1 MILFFFFEPYAS
13 KGARTVP
20 KGYNFILIERL
31 YRERTLFL
39 CKEIKG
45 TIVGQIIA
53 LLLYL
58 SSENDT
64 NIFLYINS
72 PGGWVLSAMGI
83 YDTMKS
89 VLPDVCTL
97 AMGLAASAA
106 SLILVGGTITKRV
119 AFPHARVMIHQPS
132 TAFFQGTT
140 KRLVLEGEEMFQ
152 IRNEIA
158 EIYAQNTGK
167 PISVIQ
173 KDLER
178 DTYMSATEAQAYGIV
193 DRIAKLKEQN

>member
-1 MILFFFFEPYAS
+1 MGIGIP
-13 KGARTVP
+13 RVP
-20 KGYNFILIERL
+20 FRRPGTKKPTWLDIERL
-31 YRERTLFL
+31 YRERALFL
-39 CKEIKG
+39 CKEIEG

-72 PGGWVLSAMGI
+72 PGGWALSGMAI
-83 YDTMKS
+83 YDTMKN

-119 AFPHARVMIHQPS
+119 AFPHARVMIHQPF
-132 TAFFQGTT
+132 TAYFWGTA
-140 KRLVLEGEEMFQ
+140 KIIVLEGEELFEL
-152 IRNEIA
+152 RKAIA
-158 EIYAQNTGK
+158 NIYAQNTGK
-167 PISVIQ
+167 PVSVIQ

-178 DTYMSATEAQAYGIV
+178 DNYMSATEAQAYGIV

>member
-1 MILFFFFEPYAS
+1 MILFFFSKIFEPYAS

-20 KGYNFILIERL
+20 KGYNFVLIERL

-39 CKEIKG
+39 CKEIEG

-64 NIFLYINS
+64 DIFLYINS
-72 PGGWVLSAMGI
+72 PGGWALSGMAI
-83 YDTMKS
+83 YDTMKN

-119 AFPHARVMIHQPS
+119 AFPHAWRQ
-132 TAFFQGTT
+132 
-140 KRLVLEGEEMFQ
+140 
-152 IRNEIA
+152 
-158 EIYAQNTGK
+158 
-167 PISVIQ
+167 
-173 KDLER
+173 
-178 DTYMSATEAQAYGIV
+178 
-193 DRIAKLKEQN
+193 